1 MFRLSNS
8 EKKRNEGQNKVSDE
22 ESEEQR
28 QRVTK
33 GIKHKVSK
41 TQRQRR
47 VKGNKAQRE
56 YDAKTAKGKGE

>member
-1 MFRLSNS
+1 MR
-8 EKKRNEGQNKVSDE
+8 KKRNEGQNKVSDE

-33 GIKHKVSK
+33 GIKHKGSK

-56 YDAKTAKGKGE
+56 L